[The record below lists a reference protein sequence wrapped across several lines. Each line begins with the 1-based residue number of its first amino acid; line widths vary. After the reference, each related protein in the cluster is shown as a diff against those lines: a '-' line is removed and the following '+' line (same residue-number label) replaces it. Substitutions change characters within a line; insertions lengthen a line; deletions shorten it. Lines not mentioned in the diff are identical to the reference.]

1 MDILDAIVIQ
11 LPCSACGSR
20 YELALKQ
27 VLLSQNMLHEGCPVE
42 VPTECPPSAYAD
54 LVKRELIEQIQRTW
68 VELEENARAA
78 GGCLL
83 LLRGPGS

>member
-1 MDILDAIVIQ
+1 MDILDTIVIQ

-27 VLLSQNMLHEGCPVE
+27 ILLSLNMLHEGCPVE

-54 LVKRELIEQIQRTW
+54 LVKRERIEQLQRTW
-68 VELEENARAA
+68 FELEENARAA
-78 GGCLL
+78 GGSLL
-83 LLRGPGS
+83 LLRGRNG